1 MLQILRSW
9 SPVLFKV
16 LRSKAFGWCRLT
28 IILTQT
34 PFGSF
39 PPSPTFLHPSAIS
52 QDFLSQEFSEQQKS
66 QLKPAWVKENLRAE
80 LLEKVHWFYSGAQ
93 MMSLWIWCF
102 LRSAFPCEQL
112 VQAGSS
118 HAGTLIP
125 LGLQPVLSA
134 ARTIKA
140 ASSGLLSIML
150 ATITSK
156 PLQFI
161 VLAQ

>member
-28 IILTQT
+28 TILTQT
-34 PFGSF
+34 PFGS
-39 PPSPTFLHPSAIS
+39 PPPFLHPSAIS
-52 QDFLSQEFSEQQKS
+52 QDFLSREFSEQQKS
-66 QLKPAWVKENLRAE
+66 QLKPAWAKENLRAE
-80 LLEKVHWFYSGAQ
+80 LLEKVHWLYSGAQ

-102 LRSAFPCEQL
+102 LRSALPCDQL

-118 HAGTLIP
+118 HAGTL
-125 LGLQPVLSA
+125 GLQPVLWVP
-134 ARTIKA
+134 RTIKA